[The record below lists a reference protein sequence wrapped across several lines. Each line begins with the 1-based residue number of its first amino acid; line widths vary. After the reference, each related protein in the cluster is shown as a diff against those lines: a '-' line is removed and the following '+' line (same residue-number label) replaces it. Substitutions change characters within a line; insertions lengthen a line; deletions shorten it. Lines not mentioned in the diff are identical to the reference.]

1 MSSPGD
7 EVEKTRSETAAE
19 TYRVRVPDS
28 AGGRIDKLLAGLVP
42 LSRMRIQKAID
53 AGGVHVD
60 GVLVRRASDS
70 VEGGSEIV
78 VEVEPKAESILAP
91 ADIPLSILWEDDAL
105 LVLDKP
111 AGLVVHPGPGH
122 PDDTLVN
129 ALLHHRPGIAG
140 VGDERKAGL
149 VHRLDK
155 DTSGCLLVAKSD
167 AAHGALSAQFAART
181 VDKTY
186 WAFAWGHLGGVEGT
200 FDAPIG
206 RSERDRQ
213 RMSTRAR
220 RGRVAVTRWRVLERY
235 AVAEWLE
242 VALETG
248 RTHQIRVHL
257 ADAGHPVLG
266 DARYGG
272 GPSRARGFHGPGL
285 AWAREAAGHA
295 GRQALHARA
304 LEFHHPRTGE
314 RLRIESPLPADLVE
328 LRAVLRRH
336 PA

>member
-1 MSSPGD
+1 MSPPGD
-7 EVEKTRSETAAE
+7 EVEKTRGGAAE
-19 TYRVRVPDS
+19 TYTVRAPVA
-28 AGGRIDKLLAGLVP
+28 AGGRIDKVLAGLVP
-42 LSRMRIQKAID
+42 LSRMRIRKAIE
-53 AGGVHVD
+53 AGGVRVG
-60 GVLVRRASDS
+60 GVTVRRASES
-70 VEGGSEIV
+70 VEAGSEIV
-78 VEVEPKAESILAP
+78 VEVEPKAESSLEA
-91 ADIPLSILWEDDAL
+91 ADIPLSVLWEDDAL

-129 ALLHHRPGIAG
+129 ALLHHRPEIAG

-167 AAHGALSAQFAART
+167 VAHSALSAQFAART
-181 VDKTY
+181 VEKTY
-186 WAFAWGHLGGVEGT
+186 WAFAWGHLGEVEGT

-220 RGRVAVTRWRVLERY
+220 RGRAAVTRWRVLERY

-242 VALETG
+242 VGLETG

-257 ADAGHPVLG
+257 AEAGHPVVG
-266 DARYGG
+266 DLRYGG

-285 AWAREAAGHA
+285 AWAREAAAHA

-304 LEFHHPRTGE
+304 LAFDHPETGE
-314 RLRIESPLPADLVE
+314 RVRVESPLPADLAE
-328 LRAVLRRH
+328 LRSVLRRH

>member
-1 MSSPGD
+1 MTAPGD
-7 EVEKTRSETAAE
+7 EGEHERSGTAAE
-19 TYRVRVPDS
+19 TYRVRAPAA
-28 AGGRIDKLLAGLVP
+28 AGGRIDKLLVGLVP
-42 LSRMRIQKAID
+42 LSRMRIRKAIE
-53 AGGVHVD
+53 AGGVRVE
-60 GVLVRRASDS
+60 GVAVRRPSAI
-70 VEGGSEIV
+70 VEAGAEIV
-78 VEVEPKAESILAP
+78 VEVEPKAESALAP
-91 ADIPLSILWEDDAL
+91 ADIPLSVLREDDAL

-129 ALLHHRPGIAG
+129 ALLHHRPEVAG

-220 RGRVAVTRWRVLERY
+220 RGRAAVTRWRVLERY

-304 LEFHHPRTGE
+304 LEFDHPRTGE

>member
-1 MSSPGD
+1 MTAPGD
-7 EVEKTRSETAAE
+7 EAEHRRSGAGAE
-19 TYRVRVPDS
+19 TYRVRAPAT
-28 AGGRIDKLLAGLVP
+28 AGGRIDKVLAGLVP
-42 LSRMRIQKAID
+42 LSRMRIRRAIE
-53 AGGVHVD
+53 AGGVLID
-60 GVLVRRASDS
+60 GVAVRRASEP
-70 VEGGSEIV
+70 VAAGSEIV
-78 VEVEPKAESILAP
+78 VEVEAKAASILTP
-91 ADIPLSILWEDDAL
+91 TDIPLSVLWEDEAL

-111 AGLVVHPGPGH
+111 AGLVVHPGPSH

-129 ALLHHRPGIAG
+129 ALLHHRPMVAG

-167 AAHGALSAQFAART
+167 AAHRALSAQFAART
-181 VDKTY
+181 VEKTY
-186 WAFAWGHLGGVEGT
+186 WAFTWGHLGRVEGA

-206 RSERDRQ
+206 RSVRDRQ
-213 RMSTRAR
+213 RMSTRTR
-220 RGRVAVTRWRVLERY
+220 RGRAAVTRWRMIERY

-242 VALETG
+242 IGLETG

-257 ADAGHPVLG
+257 AEAGHPVLG

-285 AWAREAAGHA
+285 AWAREAGAAA

-304 LEFHHPRTGE
+304 LAFDHPVAGE
-314 RLRIESPLPADLVE
+314 RVRVESPLPADLAE
-328 LRAVLRRH
+328 LRLVLRRH

>member
-1 MSSPGD
+1 M
-7 EVEKTRSETAAE
+7 
-19 TYRVRVPDS
+19 RVPAA
-28 AGGRIDKLLAGLVP
+28 AGGRIDKVLAGLVP
-42 LSRMRIQKAID
+42 LSRMRIRKAIE
-53 AGGVHVD
+53 AGAVLVD
-60 GVLVRRASDS
+60 GMAVRRASEP
-70 VEGGSEIV
+70 VPAGAEIV
-78 VEVEPKAESILAP
+78 VEVEAKAESGLTP
-91 ADIPLSILWEDDAL
+91 ADIPLSVLWEDESL

-129 ALLHHRPGIAG
+129 ALLHHRPEIAG
-140 VGDERKAGL
+140 VGQERKAGL
-149 VHRLDK
+149 VHRLDR

-167 AAHGALSAQFAART
+167 DAHRALSAQFAARA

-186 WAFAWGHLGGVEGT
+186 WAFAWGHLGAEEGA

-206 RSERDRQ
+206 RSVRDRQ
-213 RMSTRAR
+213 RMSTRTHRAR
-220 RGRVAVTRWRVLERY
+220 TAVTRWRILERY
-235 AVAEWLE
+235 AVSEWLE
-242 VALETG
+242 IDLETG

-257 ADAGHPVLG
+257 AEAGHPVLG

-285 AWAREAAGHA
+285 AWAREAAAAA

-304 LEFHHPRTGE
+304 LAFDHPATRE
-314 RLRIESPLPADLVE
+314 RIAVESPLPADLVE

>member
-1 MSSPGD
+1 M
-7 EVEKTRSETAAE
+7 RSEAASG
-19 TYRVRVPDS
+19 TYRVRVTAA
-28 AGGRIDKLLAGLVP
+28 AGERIDKALAALVP
-42 LSRMRIQKAID
+42 LSRMRIRKAIE
-53 AGGVHVD
+53 AGGVRVD
-60 GVLVRRASDS
+60 GVPVRRASQT
-70 VEGGSEIV
+70 VRAGAEIV
-78 VEVEPKAESILAP
+78 VEVEPKAESILEP
-91 ADIPLSILWEDDAL
+91 ADIPLSVLWEDETL

-122 PDDTLVN
+122 QGDTLVN
-129 ALLHHRPGIAG
+129 ALLHHRPEIAG

-155 DTSGCLLVAKSD
+155 DTSGCLLVAKTD
-167 AAHGALSAQFAART
+167 AAHQALSAQFAART

-186 WAFAWGHLGGVEGT
+186 WAFAWGHLGADEGS
-200 FDAPIG
+200 FDEPIG
-206 RSERDRQ
+206 RSIRDRQ
-213 RMSTRAR
+213 RMSTRTR
-220 RGRVAVTRWRVLERY
+220 RGRAAVTRWRMLERY

-242 VALETG
+242 IGLETG

-257 ADAGHPVLG
+257 AEAGHPVLG

-285 AWAREAAGHA
+285 AMAREAAAGA

-304 LEFHHPRTGE
+304 LAFDHPMTGE
-314 RLRIESPLPADLVE
+314 RVRVESPMPADLAE
-328 LRAVLRRH
+328 LREILRRQ